1 MERYEQATIWAE
13 NWLYPVEGLMARPSG
28 PTGAFSAP
36 QPTAALRRL
45 ADAVMATFATSGS
58 HEHGL
63 DDGPPGP
70 SSSAPTATTKP
81 SLSWKDVEDL
91 SEALKQGTNTD
102 GWRRPRL
109 EHTADLVRCVHV
121 HVVAAMV
128 RADTRDRGALTVFE
142 RARRME
148 YQQYLAAAK
157 VKHPL
162 PDVLKHLL
170 APQTAMPGPAS
181 SGRWGGG
188 GRLPPGS
195 QERERER
202 LRRRAEADLAQVS
215 SLLGTLEPLIRPLN
229 LCRTCSRWS
238 GRCV

>member
-13 NWLYPVEGLMARPSG
+13 NWLYPVEGLMARPPG

-45 ADAVMATFATSGS
+45 ADAVMATFATSGY

-70 SSSAPTATTKP
+70 SSSAPMATTKP
-81 SLSWKDVEDL
+81 SLSWEDVEDL

-157 VKHPL
+157 IKHPL

-170 APQTAMPGPAS
+170 APQAAPGPGPAS

-202 LRRRAEADLAQVS
+202 LRRRAEADLAQVHCLELS
-215 SLLGTLEPLIRPLN
+215 SL
-229 LCRTCSRWS
+229 
-238 GRCV
+238 